1 MAKDADRSAGFA
13 LIESGTLAQFEV
25 TSTHVEP
32 SPDGETLCVRIEMQL
47 GEPGE
52 DDGEDEVDGEGEAE
66 WAAFGFMY
74 VLALLS
80 FHDAR
85 PRGYSEKEYIE
96 GDEFTV
102 ADFFAGLRFVRGE
115 LHLHLDYIR
124 GRCVKTAIRVRRD
137 GVVTLETWSRGES
150 AVHWTERLKGK
161 KPLQLVS

>member
-1 MAKDADRSAGFA
+1 MAKEVDRSAGFA
-13 LIESGTLAQFEV
+13 LVETGTLAQFEV

-47 GEPGE
+47 GEPDE
-52 DDGEDEVDGEGEAE
+52 DDGEVNGEGEAE
-66 WAAFGFMY
+66 WAAFGFMF

-102 ADFFAGLRFVRGE
+102 ADFFTGLRFVRGE
-115 LHLHLDYIR
+115 LHLHLDYVR
-124 GRCVKTAIRVRRD
+124 GRCVKTTIRVRRD
-137 GVVTLETWSRGES
+137 GQVTLETWSRGE
-150 AVHWTERLKGK
+150 AALHWTERLKGK

>member
-13 LIESGTLAQFEV
+13 LIESGALAQFEV

-47 GEPGE
+47 GGPGE
-52 DDGEDEVDGEGEAE
+52 DDGEDEVDGEREAE

-85 PRGYSEKEYIE
+85 PRGYSEQDYIE
-96 GDEFTV
+96 RDELTV
-102 ADFFAGLRFVRGE
+102 ADFLTGLRFVRGE
-115 LHLHLDYIR
+115 LHLDLDYVR
-124 GRCVKTAIRVRRD
+124 GRCVQAAIRVQRD
-137 GVVTLETWSRGES
+137 GKVTLETRARGES
-150 AVHWTERLKGK
+150 ALHWVERLKGK
-161 KPLQLVS
+161 KPLELVP